1 MSGTDPTSEDAVPEA
16 FDRWRPPARYLIP
29 CYGSLRKT
37 SRWRILIRSFLMGMM
52 GVVIIMLLS
61 RLALLMILVGSLPK
75 PAGPAT
81 FMLLPLVPLVSLG
94 VCLLLGVVWLIWR
107 EHRLIGTPDVQYVLR
122 EEAVEKICPHCRL
135 DPFIHEGCC
144 RDFPRG
150 WRRADLFAFWHD
162 VASATSIPPTEGAR
176 RLHRLD
182 DEERRRLIHAWY
194 RERGPAQASMACPT
208 GGWIQ
213 WVCNRARIVLDL
225 VFPILILYFAASA
238 MLTLPEELIPDLKL
252 PVGVSESLLTLSIFA
267 VFLVAGFMFFPRWRH
282 TFLLAFKQLR
292 SASDANHPACRGCG
306 HILHQLKPDRCT
318 ECGHELNTWDSVM
331 FHPGLDGLIDPAP
344 DDPNRNSDSQK
355 SNNPS

>member
-1 MSGTDPTSEDAVPEA
+1 MSGTDPTCEDAVPEA

-37 SRWRILIRSFLMGMM
+37 SRWRILIRSFWMGMV
-52 GVVIIMLLS
+52 GAVIIMLLS

-75 PAGPAT
+75 TAGPAT
-81 FMLLPLVPLVSLG
+81 SMLLPLVPLG

-122 EEAVEKICPHCRL
+122 DEAVEKICPHCRL

-144 RDFPRG
+144 RNFPRG

-176 RLHRLD
+176 RLYRLD

-194 RERGPAQASMACPT
+194 RERGPVRASMACPT

-225 VFPILILYFAASA
+225 VFPIFMLFSVASA
-238 MLTLPEELIPDLKL
+238 IHTLPGDYIPDLKL
-252 PVGVSESLLTLSIFA
+252 PVDVSGGLLTLSIFA
-267 VFLVAGFMFFPRWRH
+267 IFLVAGFMFFPRWRNS
-282 TFLLAFKQLR
+282 FLLAFRQLR
-292 SASDANHPACRGCG
+292 SISDANHPACQGCG
-306 HILHQLKPDRCT
+306 HVLHQLKADRCT
-318 ECGHELNTWDSVM
+318 ECGHWLHAWDSVM
-331 FHPGLDGLIDPAP
+331 FHPGLDGLMDSNH
-344 DDPNRNSDSQK
+344 DDPDGNSDSSK
-355 SNNPS
+355 RR